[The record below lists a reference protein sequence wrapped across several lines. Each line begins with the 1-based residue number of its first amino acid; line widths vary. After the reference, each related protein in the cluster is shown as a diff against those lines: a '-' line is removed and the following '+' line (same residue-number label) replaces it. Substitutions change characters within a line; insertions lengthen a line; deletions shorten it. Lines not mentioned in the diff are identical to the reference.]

1 MNTPVALAVA
11 AGMVGAINPC
21 GFSLLPAYVS
31 IFVAGE
37 VSDSSLDQRLVRAGV
52 SSVSVTIGFL
62 GVFVTLGVLLDS
74 VLRSARQSL
83 PWFTMAIGVLI
94 VGAGLA
100 TIGGKRLSIPYA
112 PLRASS
118 GRGPVA
124 MMAYGVV
131 YAIASLSCTL
141 GPFLAVTSTALDQST
156 ASGLVTF
163 AGYAIGMGTII
174 AILAA
179 GAAFTRPGANRVLR
193 RMSRLSSKIGGV
205 VMVAS
210 GAYAIW
216 YSRWELAVYHGNLNR
231 DSIVQLGERV
241 RADTVA
247 LIERLDPVAIVAI
260 VVLSFGFVLAYKRSS
275 HTERTSGDA

>member
-31 IFVAGE
+31 LFVAGE

-52 SSVSVTIGFL
+52 SSVSVIIGFL

-174 AILAA
+174 TILAA
-179 GAAFTRPGANRVLR
+179 GAAFARPGASRVLR
-193 RMSRLSSKIGGV
+193 RMSRLSSRIGGV

>member
-193 RMSRLSSKIGGV
+193 RMSRLSSRIGGV

>member
-1 MNTPVALAVA
+1 
-11 AGMVGAINPC
+11 
-21 GFSLLPAYVS
+21 
-31 IFVAGE
+31 
-37 VSDSSLDQRLVRAGV
+37 
-52 SSVSVTIGFL
+52 
-62 GVFVTLGVLLDS
+62 
-74 VLRSARQSL
+74 
-83 PWFTMAIGVLI
+83 
-94 VGAGLA
+94 
-100 TIGGKRLSIPYA
+100 
-112 PLRASS
+112 
-118 GRGPVA
+118 